1 MALSDTLS
9 ELARKSVATRNRVD
23 ILLDSL
29 AGSDDGD
36 TLTQVLGNP
45 AITSATITR
54 ALRVEYGQSVVTD
67 SSVDAWR
74 RKNAAE
80 VNGL

>member
-36 TLTQVLGNP
+36 TLTQVLGNLS
-45 AITSATITR
+45 ITSATITR
-54 ALRVEYGQSVVTD
+54 ALRVEYGQTVVTD

-74 RKNAAE
+74 RKNSAE
-80 VNGL
+80 INGL